1 MFNVLDQE
9 VVEDEAEVYLL
20 ELLVLVVLKD
30 LFKEDVDLLNKAF
43 DLRVV
48 F

>member
-1 MFNVLDQE
+1 MFNVFDQE

-20 ELLVLVVLKD
+20 ELLVFVILKD